1 MASAAWKSSGSRAVI
16 LQHHRDTSGRQ
27 RQRQRDRET
36 DREKQI
42 PKSYEV

>member
-16 LQHHRDTSGRQ
+16 LQHHRGTSG

-36 DREKQI
+36 ERHREKQF